1 MKLADVMPW
10 TQKIITMIQKKNVA
24 DLLKEGF
31 YNIGFRR
38 NGYANIQADLE
49 DIKIP
54 ENEINNYRYDHT
66 AVETRFYI
74 YSLGKFTI
82 TICVPLERGPEIIKK
97 EDV

>member
-10 TQKIITMIQKKNVA
+10 TQKIITMIQKKDVA
-24 DLLKEGF
+24 GLLKEEF
-31 YNIGFRR
+31 YIISFRR
-38 NGYANIQADLE
+38 NGYATVQADLE

-66 AVETRFYI
+66 AVETRFYV
-74 YSLGKFTI
+74 YSSGKFSI
-82 TICVPLERGPEIIKK
+82 TICVPLEKGPEIIKR